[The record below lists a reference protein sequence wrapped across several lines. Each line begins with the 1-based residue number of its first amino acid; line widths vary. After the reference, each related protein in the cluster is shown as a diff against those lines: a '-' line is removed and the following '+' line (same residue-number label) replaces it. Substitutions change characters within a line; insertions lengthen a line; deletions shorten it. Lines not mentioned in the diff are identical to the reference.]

1 MTPGT
6 PDWYVLGAGA
16 MGCLWAARIHQHSAN
31 TILLLRTD
39 VQAQA
44 YETQGGLRLESHDTV
59 SQIPVPAFAASTC
72 TTPITQL
79 LVATKAQDAIAAL
92 DSVKH
97 LLTPDARIVM
107 LQNGLKV
114 QRAVSAAFDSS
125 RVWCLSTSDGAWLR
139 SPFHV
144 VEAGRGETWLG
155 RLHHAQADA
164 TLLQSL
170 PAAAM
175 GIRHDD
181 NIENRLWR
189 KLAANCAINAL
200 TALHDCRNGELLT
213 RPEAHA
219 ELLVLVDEIAT
230 ILNGLPDAPRIPNLH
245 ELVNSV
251 LTATALN
258 YSSTLQDVR
267 RSRTTEIAHL
277 NGYLCELAQ
286 AHDLDCTINQQ
297 ILERFSAL
305 CKARGID

>member
-6 PDWYVLGAGA
+6 PAWHVLGAGA
-16 MGCLWAARIHQHSAN
+16 MGCLWAARIHQHSVNAV
-31 TILLLRTD
+31 LLVRNEE
-39 VQAQA
+39 QALT
-44 YETQGGLRLESHDTV
+44 YETQGGLVLESHDIVTR
-59 SQIPVPAFAASTC
+59 IPAQAVAVPTC
-72 TTPITQL
+72 HTSITQL
-79 LVATKAQDAIAAL
+79 LVTTKAQDAIAAL
-92 DSVKH
+92 ASVEH
-97 LLTPDARIVM
+97 LLTPDGRIVM

-114 QRAVSAAFDSS
+114 QRAVSAAFGSA

-139 SPFHV
+139 APYHV

-155 RLHHAQADA
+155 RINHAAPDA

-170 PAAAM
+170 PTETM

-213 RPEAHA
+213 RPKAHA
-219 ELLVLVDEIAT
+219 ELRALVDEIAT
-230 ILNGLPDAPRIPNLH
+230 ILHGLPDAPQIPNLH
-245 ELVNSV
+245 EVVHSI

-267 RSRTTEIAHL
+267 RARKTEIDHL

-286 AHDLDCTINQQ
+286 ERGLDCTINLQ
-297 ILERFSAL
+297 ILERFRVL